1 MLPSRDTAA
10 RSAHQRERMVAEQLE
25 ARGLANPRVL
35 DAVRAVP
42 RELFVPPRLRRQAYA
57 DRPLPLGDGQT
68 ISQPYIV
75 AHMIALVEPQPSERV
90 LEIGTGSGYSTA
102 ILSRLAAR
110 VYSVERIDWLAEQA
124 AQRLRTLAVSNVH
137 ILVGDGTDGWPD
149 HAPYDVILAWAGG
162 PIVPGALREQLAPG
176 GRLIMPVG
184 QTPRRQEL
192 VRVRR
197 VDDGAAEKQ
206 FEEERLGRVAFVPLI
221 GRGGWKSD

>member
-10 RSAHQRERMVAEQLE
+10 RFARQRERMVAEQLE
-25 ARGLANPRVL
+25 ARGLTNSRVL
-35 DAVRAVP
+35 SAVRAVP

-75 AHMIALVEPQPSERV
+75 AHMIALVEPQPHERV

-102 ILSRLAAR
+102 ILSRLAAQ

-124 AQRLRTLAVSNVH
+124 AQHLQTLAVPNVQ
-137 ILVGDGTDGWPD
+137 ILVGDGTEGWSD
-149 HAPYDVILAWAGG
+149 HVPYDVILAWAGG
-162 PIVPGALREQLAPG
+162 PVVPAALLSQLAPG
-176 GRLIMPVG
+176 GRLIIPVG
-184 QTPRRQEL
+184 HTPRQQEL

-197 VDDGAAEKQ
+197 IDDGSAEKQ

>member
-1 MLPSRDTAA
+1 MLLPHDAAA

-25 ARGLANPRVL
+25 ARGLAHPRVL

-75 AHMIALVEPQPSERV
+75 AHMIALVEPQPHERV

-102 ILSRLAAR
+102 ILSRLAVQ

-124 AQRLRTLAVSNVH
+124 QQRLHALGVPNTH

-149 HAPYDVILAWAGG
+149 HAPFDVILAWAGG
-162 PIVPGALREQLAPG
+162 PVVPNALLSQLAPG
-176 GRLIMPVG
+176 GRLIIPVG
-184 QTPRRQEL
+184 ETPRQQEL

-197 VDDGAAEKQ
+197 AGSGEEEKD
-206 FEEERLGRVAFVPLI
+206 FVEERLGRVAFVPLI
-221 GRGGWKSD
+221 GRGGWESG